1 LKDLTVIVGHEPG
14 SLADVG
20 ELLGKNG
27 INMEGICGYPEKD
40 RGILHIL
47 VEDDSTA
54 RWLLEND
61 GFEIRAIRD
70 VLVLDI
76 GNIAGKPGTGGKMAR
91 KLGNYGVNID
101 LLYLAENNRIVL
113 GVDDVNRARKALNL
127 K

>member
-1 LKDLTVIVGHEPG
+1 LKDLTVIVKHTPG

-27 INMEGICGYPEKD
+27 INMEGICGYPEND
-40 RGILHIL
+40 RGVLHIL
-47 VEDDSTA
+47 IEDDTTA

-61 GFEIRAIRD
+61 GFEVRAVRD

-76 GNIAGKPGTGGKMAR
+76 GNIAGKPGSGGKMAR

-113 GVDDVNRARKALNL
+113 GVDDLNRAQKALDL

>member
-1 LKDLTVIVGHEPG
+1 LKDLTVIVKHKPG

-47 VEDDSTA
+47 IEDDSTV
-54 RWLLEND
+54 RWLLENE
-61 GFEIRAIRD
+61 GFEIRAVRD

-113 GVDDVNRARKALNL
+113 GVDDLDRARKALNL
-127 K
+127 